1 MFVIHTDGICDVH
14 NVPSANMASSGIRDT
29 SKMSV
34 VFQNMEFGN
43 DTDNLEYHF
52 VNDFGDI
59 DDLTLASFM
68 QHVSAPIQTSS
79 VYDVSD
85 DNVAPIQDSDHL
97 LLPPIYH

>member
-1 MFVIHTDGICDVH
+1 
-14 NVPSANMASSGIRDT
+14 
-29 SKMSV
+29 MSV
-34 VFQNMEFGN
+34 VFQNMDFGN

-68 QHVSAPIQTSS
+68 QHVSAPICTSL
-79 VYDVSD
+79 VYDVSND
-85 DNVAPIQDSDHL
+85 DVAPVQAPDHL